1 MRAAW
6 ISIVVNIDLTPGMD
20 ETEYR
25 EWAKSTIE
33 ELERKNF
40 NTVIFQVKPTS
51 DALYPSKLAP
61 WSKYITGGYLTYHI
75 PGLPHVMIDYIIP
88 QIYWSIDLEIASYFV
103 LLDWWHGR
111 L

>member
-1 MRAAW
+1 MRTAW
-6 ISIVVNIDLTPGMD
+6 ISTVVNIDLTLGTD

-40 NTVIFQVKPTS
+40 HTVIFQVNSTS
-51 DALYPSKLAP
+51 DALYPFNLAP
-61 WSKYITGGYLTYHI
+61 WSKYITGGYPAYHI
-75 PGLPHVMIDYIIP
+75 PGLPHVIIDYIIP
-88 QIYWSIDLEIASYFV
+88 QIYWSIDLEIASCLV